1 MVARV
6 PLCSAFGAAEQPPT
20 GCKRAENMLVSSP
33 GKQLRSA
40 LNSGPGMSRDGFG
53 HCDIH
58 PRRRHGH
65 DCHLK
70 FDAHVPAGTSS
81 SVSRVIGAALITH
94 DSARP
99 KPTV

>member
-40 LNSGPGMSRDGFG
+40 LNSGPGMSRDRFG
-53 HCDIH
+53 HCDIQL
-58 PRRRHGH
+58 RRRHGH

-70 FDAHVPAGTSS
+70 FRERVFERAAHDQLTKMRQSTPYVWVHPDEE
-81 SVSRVIGAALITH
+81 R
-94 DSARP
+94 
-99 KPTV
+99 